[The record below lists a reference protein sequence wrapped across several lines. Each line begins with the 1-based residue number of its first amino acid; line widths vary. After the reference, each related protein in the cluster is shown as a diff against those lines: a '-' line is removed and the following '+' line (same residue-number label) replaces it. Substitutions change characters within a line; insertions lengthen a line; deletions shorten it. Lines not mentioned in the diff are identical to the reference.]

1 MELFDLT
8 FSCYGYGID
17 AITTNRIQ
25 IVGNIVNLQGKY
37 LWLFF
42 STNMMKILQCLK
54 KKYNIPITLLS
65 QISKLLIAESPGC
78 KALQVILL

>member
-42 STNMMKILQCLK
+42 FYQHDENIAMFEEKVQHTNHAFKPDKQTPDCRVSWL
-54 KKYNIPITLLS
+54 
-65 QISKLLIAESPGC
+65 
-78 KALQVILL
+78 